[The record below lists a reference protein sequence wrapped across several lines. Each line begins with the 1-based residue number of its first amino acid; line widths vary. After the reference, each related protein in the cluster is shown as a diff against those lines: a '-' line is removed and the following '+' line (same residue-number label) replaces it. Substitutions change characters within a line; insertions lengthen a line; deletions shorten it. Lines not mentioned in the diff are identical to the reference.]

1 MKARFPLWMFTW
13 RRLRTSFIIVIL
25 CAFTLFVVLNFSIS
39 LCRFRVNVKETEF
52 KLLRSTKG
60 PVIIPEVEIIPDLQN
75 STFNTSSPVAF
86 VDRSLHPNFIYLLE
100 NPTLCSSMSELK
112 CLVIVHSAPL
122 NFVKRNAIRSS
133 WTNNSYFP
141 DLGPIKVMFLLG
153 KVTDNPTQSY
163 IDTEFGKYGDI
174 LQGSFID
181 AYKNITYKG
190 IMAYKWLSENCR
202 NVKVILKVDDD
213 IVVNTFK
220 FMNTFLPGFLKSP
233 RHIACRR
240 LSKSKI
246 ERNPSA
252 KWYVDSN
259 LFKGE
264 SRYPDFCQGFIVV
277 ISNDIIPE
285 LYEASLAIDFFWI
298 DDVFLYG
305 LVPQKLKSI
314 KYTSFN
320 YGKDVIW
327 GVDEPIKCYQNEKGD
342 CPYYAI
348 MPWKNIP
355 DMITKLWTL
364 IVKRYQT
371 K

>member
-25 CAFTLFVVLNFSIS
+25 RAFTLFVVLNFSIS

-153 KVTDNPTQSY
+153 KVTENPTQSY

-181 AYKNITYKG
+181 AYKNITYKA
-190 IMAYKWLSENCR
+190 IMAYKWFSENCR

-252 KWYVDSN
+252 KWYVDPN

-285 LYEASLAIDFFWI
+285 LYEASLVIDFFWI

-314 KYTSFN
+314 KYTSLN
-320 YGKDVIW
+320 YGNDVIW

-348 MPWKNIP
+348 MPWKIFQ
-355 DMITKLWTL
+355 I
-364 IVKRYQT
+364 
-371 K
+371 